1 MNTTLNTK
9 TYYSFQELAKDF
21 GCKPVKKRTSDMD
34 KLTAQREKFV
44 GRCKV
49 CNSLLTYHTGTN
61 VLTCTNP
68 ECKGIK
74 MTSKNEDGTERTW
87 FIPVTRMV
95 DETGMEIA
103 INLFA

>member
-1 MNTTLNTK
+1 MVENVNSK

-21 GCKPVKKRTSDMD
+21 GCKPVKRRTNDMD
-34 KLTAQREKFV
+34 KLKSQQEKFA

-49 CNSLLTYHTGTN
+49 CGNVLTYHQGTN

-74 MTSKNEDGTERTW
+74 MTSKNDDGTERTW